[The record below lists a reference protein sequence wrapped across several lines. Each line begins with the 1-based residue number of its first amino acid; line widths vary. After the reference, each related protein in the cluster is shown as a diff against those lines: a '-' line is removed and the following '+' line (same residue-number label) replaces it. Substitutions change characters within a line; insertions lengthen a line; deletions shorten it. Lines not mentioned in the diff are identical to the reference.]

1 MLGYKDDEMTV
12 RWVQLGIYS
21 PIMRLHSSSSEFNGK
36 EPWRYK
42 KEAEMVMDHMLRERH
57 RMIPYLYTMN
67 YRSYCENKPLIS
79 PMYYN
84 WQECNEAYEKKN
96 QYLFGTS
103 LMVAPI
109 TAPRIEKINM
119 AKVQVWL
126 PKGRWYDIYTGM
138 IYDGD
143 RILDLYRGIESI
155 PFLLPQEVFLRLQTK
170 SVQCRHRKIQIP
182 YISWSMQG
190 KMVSLSCMKTTMCP
204 VHMRRESVVQRRWC
218 IVKMK
223 NQSLQY
229 IRLQEIGT

>member
-1 MLGYKDDEMTV
+1 
-12 RWVQLGIYS
+12 
-21 PIMRLHSSSSEFNGK
+21 
-36 EPWRYK
+36 
-42 KEAEMVMDHMLRERH
+42 MVMDHMLRERH

-155 PFLLPQEVFLRLQTK
+155 PVFASAGSILAFTDEI
-170 SVQCRHRKIQIP
+170 SAVQAQKNPNSLHL
-182 YISWSMQG
+182 
-190 KMVSLSCMKTTMCP
+190 MVYAGQNGEFELYEETMCP

-223 NQSLQY
+223 TNLYNISVCRKSGPDSSETELYSLK
-229 IRLQEIGT
+229 

>member
-1 MLGYKDDEMTV
+1 MEKNHGV
-12 RWVQLGIYS
+12 IR
-21 PIMRLHSSSSEFNGK
+21 
-36 EPWRYK
+36 

-119 AKVQVWL
+119 AKYRHGCQKDV
-126 PKGRWYDIYTGM
+126 GM
-138 IYDGD
+138 IF
-143 RILDLYRGIESI
+143 I
-155 PFLLPQEVFLRLQTK
+155 QE
-170 SVQCRHRKIQIP
+170 
-182 YISWSMQG
+182 
-190 KMVSLSCMKTTMCP
+190 
-204 VHMRRESVVQRRWC
+204 
-218 IVKMK
+218 
-223 NQSLQY
+223 
-229 IRLQEIGT
+229 